1 MLFNAWIFCFAGIA
15 DSNAVES
22 NISVLEGIGY
32 EMTNPI
38 SVKGVKSR
46 KELDEYCR
54 NYVSQHLPSYE
65 IGDTMIYIL
74 GQDTV
79 LELSLIHI

>member
-38 SVKGVKSR
+38 SVKGDNPR
-46 KELDEYCR
+46 KNHYTWQHKINN
-54 NYVSQHLPSYE
+54 NYIDTSLHLPDY
-65 IGDTMIYIL
+65 
-74 GQDTV
+74 
-79 LELSLIHI
+79 

>member
-38 SVKGVKSR
+38 SVK
-46 KELDEYCR
+46 ELNQEKNLMNIAGIMYH
-54 NYVSQHLPSYE
+54 NIFLL
-65 IGDTMIYIL
+65 MK
-74 GQDTV
+74 
-79 LELSLIHI
+79 